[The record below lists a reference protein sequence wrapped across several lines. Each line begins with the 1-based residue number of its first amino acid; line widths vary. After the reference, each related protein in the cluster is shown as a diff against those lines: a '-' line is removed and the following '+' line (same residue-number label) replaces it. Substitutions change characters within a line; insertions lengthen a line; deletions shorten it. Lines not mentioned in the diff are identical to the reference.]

1 MTGIDRIKQRILEDA
16 QKEADLIVQTAQ
28 HKADALKAAKAGEAG
43 KLKKRLTEENMEA
56 AREHKRRLLT
66 VAQLEMRKKVLAA
79 KQEMIDAV
87 FMGVLQ
93 RIESMPD
100 DEYKDII
107 MSMLLASP
115 LYGDEEVVF
124 SACDP
129 HNLDQGFLN
138 KVNEMLAKDGRKGQ
152 LRLSSDRGQ
161 FKAGFILRRE
171 GVEINSTF
179 ESILGTL
186 RNDMEPLLAEILFA

>member
-1 MTGIDRIKQRILEDA
+1 
-16 QKEADLIVQTAQ
+16 
-28 HKADALKAAKAGEAG
+28 
-43 KLKKRLTEENMEA
+43 
-56 AREHKRRLLT
+56 
-66 VAQLEMRKKVLAA
+66 MRKKVLAA

-138 KVNEMLAKDGRKGQ
+138 KVNEMLVKDGRKGQ